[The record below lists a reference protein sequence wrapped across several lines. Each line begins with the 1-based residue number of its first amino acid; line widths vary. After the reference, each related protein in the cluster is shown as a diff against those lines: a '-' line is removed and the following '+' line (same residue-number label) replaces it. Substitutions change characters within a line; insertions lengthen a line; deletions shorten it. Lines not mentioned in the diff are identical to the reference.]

1 MPRSGWQPAPRN
13 RRSPLDAS
21 SVAAGMSQTNAGIPI
36 SDVTSQRRI
45 GIRAV
50 SYNSSRWGPHTPK
63 PLTDEQRNVSLIRG
77 HADGDC
83 NPDSIEPR
91 HIAQTG
97 DADLPRLGRNAS
109 QRVIR
114 RDRPMRSTLKHL
126 QNRAVETLGQA
137 GDIWTLHGRK
147 LCSRD
152 KIALL

>member
-1 MPRSGWQPAPRN
+1 MEQLDRLHQGRCERLGKTEPFTLRN
-13 RRSPLDAS
+13 RKRA
-21 SVAAGMSQTNAGIPI
+21 
-36 SDVTSQRRI
+36 RI
-45 GIRAV
+45 R
-50 SYNSSRWGPHTPK
+50 
-63 PLTDEQRNVSLIRG
+63 
-77 HADGDC
+77 ADGDGDW

-137 GDIWTLHGRK
+137 GDILTLHGRQ